1 MNPTA
6 EMSVHQRPS
15 LDLNSSSS
23 AKRSRPADLSLSS
36 YSPQLVYVPPSPDYP
51 GDSPGYYKD
60 GYTTTSSTSMIARTG
75 RTKVMGDPRSPH
87 SPLSGC
93 SLCTI
98 ISNAREP
105 IQSSSSSYSTSGSRT
120 EQPSAGIGSEEYV
133 TVKEKKVVYLD
144 KDITAWI
151 APQSTGEALASDG
164 RHLVIAFNAHLESVY
179 NLVSILP
186 LLHPSLPSEPRT
198 KSDQTSPRPQQ
209 GPADIPLLSKT
220 LKTAHSLLDE
230 IDPSFSLRTDRSP
243 IISPVSDNMEGQSM
257 KPSGQGIPVRLERRI
272 GFVVGTIR

>member
-15 LDLNSSSS
+15 LDSDSSSS

-60 GYTTTSSTSMIARTG
+60 GYTTTSSTRMTARTG

-87 SPLSGC
+87 SPLAGC

-105 IQSSSSSYSTSGSRT
+105 IQSGSSSYSTSGSRT
-120 EQPSAGIGSEEYV
+120 EQPSAGMGSEEYV

-179 NLVSILP
+179 NLVSTS
-186 LLHPSLPSEPRT
+186 PSLSSIASLESSLTIPPLY
-198 KSDQTSPRPQQ
+198 QQ

-243 IISPVSDNMEGQSM
+243 IISPVTDNMEGQSM
-257 KPSGQGIPVRLERRI
+257 KPSSQGIPVRMERRI

>member
-6 EMSVHQRPS
+6 DMSVHQRPS
-15 LDLNSSSS
+15 LDSDSSSS

-60 GYTTTSSTSMIARTG
+60 GYTTTSSTRMTARTG
-75 RTKVMGDPRSPH
+75 QTKVMGDPRSPH
-87 SPLSGC
+87 SPLAGC

-98 ISNAREP
+98 ISKAREP
-105 IQSSSSSYSTSGSRT
+105 IQSGSSSYSTSGSRT
-120 EQPSAGIGSEEYV
+120 EQPSAGMGSEEYV

-179 NLVSILP
+179 NLVSP
-186 LLHPSLPSEPRT
+186 LYHFSIPLSDSEPRI
-198 KSDQTSPRPQQ
+198 KSDHPSPSSTGPSRYPPPLQNPQDSSLATGRDRPFFLPPN
-209 GPADIPLLSKT
+209 GSKPYH
-220 LKTAHSLLDE
+220 KSRD
-230 IDPSFSLRTDRSP
+230 
-243 IISPVSDNMEGQSM
+243 G
-257 KPSGQGIPVRLERRI
+257 
-272 GFVVGTIR
+272 